1 MVGATLTVGVVVVVV
16 VVVEV
21 VDWLGFFGLG
31 RGLIVAAV
39 EVARV
44 VVVTFVALA
53 VVVVVAEVE
62 LRTQMNWPP
71 TGRQTSRTP

>member
-1 MVGATLTVGVVVVVV
+1 MVA
-16 VVVEV
+16 VVEV
-21 VDWLGFFGLG
+21 IVLIGFLGLG

-44 VVVTFVALA
+44 VVVTFIALA
-53 VVVVVAEVE
+53 VVVVVAGVE
-62 LRTQMNWPP
+62 LRTQMNCPP